1 MSIISNATTSY
12 RKMKAELRQR
22 TEGDFTLLSQDEAD
36 ALSLARWRE
45 YPAWARYEPIVE
57 STVPE
62 IIYDAIHGDGPA
74 ASCSYE
80 TLRRAAL
87 DYLEIGTRDDW
98 SCP

>member
-1 MSIISNATTSY
+1 MSDTSY

-45 YPAWARYEPIVE
+45 YPKWARYEPIVE
-57 STVPE
+57 SAVLE
-62 IIYDAIHGDGPA
+62 IVYNVIRGDDTA

-80 TLRRAAL
+80 TLRRAVL
-87 DYLEIGTRDDW
+87 DYLETGTRDNW
-98 SCP
+98 GCP

>member
-1 MSIISNATTSY
+1 MA
-12 RKMKAELRQR
+12 KLRRR
-22 TEGDFTLLSQDEAD
+22 TEGDFTRLGREEVD

-45 YPAWARYEPIVE
+45 YPAWVRYEPIVE
-57 STVPE
+57 SAVPE

-74 ASCSYE
+74 ASRSYE

>member
-1 MSIISNATTSY
+1 MSDTTTSY
-12 RKMKAELRQR
+12 RKMMAALRER

-45 YPAWARYEPIVE
+45 YPNWAKEEPIVE
-57 STVPE
+57 SAVPE
-62 IIYDAIHGDGPA
+62 IIYDAIHGDGTA

-98 SCP
+98 NCP

>member
-1 MSIISNATTSY
+1 MSDTTTSY
-12 RKMKAELRQR
+12 RKMKAELRER

-45 YPAWARYEPIVE
+45 YPNWAKEEPIVE
-57 STVPE
+57 SAVPE
-62 IIYDAIHGDGPA
+62 IIYDAIHGDGTA

-87 DYLEIGTRDDW
+87 DYLEIVTRDDW
-98 SCP
+98 NCP

>member
-1 MSIISNATTSY
+1 MSDTTTSY
-12 RKMKAELRQR
+12 RKMMAALRER

-45 YPAWARYEPIVE
+45 YPNWAKEEPIVE
-57 STVPE
+57 SAVPE
-62 IIYDAIHGDGPA
+62 ILYDAIHGDGTA

-87 DYLEIGTRDDW
+87 DYLEIVTRDDW
-98 SCP
+98 NCP

>member
-1 MSIISNATTSY
+1 MSDTTTSY
-12 RKMKAELRQR
+12 RKMKAELRER

-45 YPAWARYEPIVE
+45 YPNWAKEEPIVE
-57 STVPE
+57 SAVPE

-74 ASCSYE
+74 ASRSYE
-80 TLRRAAL
+80 TLRHAAL
-87 DYLEIGTRDDW
+87 GYLEAGTRDDW

>member
-1 MSIISNATTSY
+1 MSDTTTSY
-12 RKMKAELRQR
+12 RKMMAALRER

-45 YPAWARYEPIVE
+45 YPNWAKEEPIVE
-57 STVPE
+57 SAVPE
-62 IIYDAIHGDGPA
+62 IIYDAIHGDGTA

-87 DYLEIGTRDDW
+87 DYLEIVTRDDW
-98 SCP
+98 NCP

>member
-1 MSIISNATTSY
+1 MSDTTKSY
-12 RKMKAELRQR
+12 RKMKAELRER

-45 YPAWARYEPIVE
+45 YPNWAKEEPIVE
-57 STVPE
+57 SAMPE
-62 IIYDAIHGDGPA
+62 IIYNALHGDGTA

>member
-1 MSIISNATTSY
+1 MSDTTTSY
-12 RKMKAELRQR
+12 WKMMAELRQR
-22 TEGDFTLLSQDEAD
+22 TEGDFTRLGREEID

-57 STVPE
+57 SAVPE
-62 IIYDAIHGDGPA
+62 IIYVAIHRDGPA

-87 DYLEIGTRDDW
+87 GYLEAGTRDDW
-98 SCP
+98 DRT